1 MGRYQMLLEQMAQ
14 GLNVSYSIPS
24 HRKTELLELAR
35 ICGRISE
42 QPPETFHEAV
52 QSLWFL
58 FVILHMESNASSFS
72 PGRLDELLWEYYDKD
87 RREGRLDRQRALEII
102 ECLWIKFNEI
112 VYMRNRNSAK
122 YFAGFP
128 IGFNVAVGVRIK
140 RGGILSMSCLF

>member
-1 MGRYQMLLEQMAQ
+1 
-14 GLNVSYSIPS
+14 
-24 HRKTELLELAR
+24 
-35 ICGRISE
+35 
-42 QPPETFHEAV
+42 
-52 QSLWFL
+52 
-58 FVILHMESNASSFS
+58 MESNASSFS

-122 YFAGFP
+122 YLQDFQLALMLRW
-128 IGFNVAVGVRIK
+128 GVRIK

>member
-87 RREGRLDRQRALEII
+87 RREGRLDRQGALE
-102 ECLWIKFNEI
+102 
-112 VYMRNRNSAK
+112 S
-122 YFAGFP
+122 
-128 IGFNVAVGVRIK
+128 
-140 RGGILSMSCLF
+140 